1 MPEKRVFSEQEV
13 SQILKRAVQIMEK
26 DAAQSYTPGITEEE
40 LAKIAN
46 EVGVP
51 PDALRRAILESGDQ
65 SEKKG
70 PFHLTEEFE
79 RVVEG
84 ELDPSQFDILTEGIK
99 PLSKN
104 GQMHMAQVGRML
116 SMSAWTGVGQAKI
129 DVTSRNGRTRL
140 KVKSNAIFQFLM
152 TLHPSLMISIVTL
165 ASMSEHGMGWL
176 GAAIGAGVMSIGG
189 LLFGKLT
196 KLGHRRAEKLA
207 DDLRARIAETLEYEK
222 AKQPGSTVTQVEE
235 QKNLEQRL
243 GQG

>member
-1 MPEKRVFSEQEV
+1 
-13 SQILKRAVQIMEK
+13 MEK

-40 LAKIAN
+40 LAKIAA

-51 PDALRRAILESGDQ
+51 PDALRRAIREAGDQ

-99 PLSKN
+99 PLAKS

-116 SMSAWTGVGQAKI
+116 TMSAWTGLGQAKV

-140 KVKSNAIFQFLM
+140 KVRSNSIFQFLM
-152 TLHPSLMISIVTL
+152 TLYPSLMISAVTL
-165 ASMSEHGMGWL
+165 AGTAEHGMGWL
-176 GAAIGAGVMSIGG
+176 GAAIGTGLVGIGG
-189 LLFGKLT
+189 FLFAKLT
-196 KLGHRRAEKLA
+196 MLGHRKAERLA
-207 DDLRARIAETLEYEK
+207 DDLRSRIAETLEYEK
-222 AKQPGSTVTQVEE
+222 AKLAETTTLQGEE